1 MQIDPNLIP
10 TTLDAVHL
18 GLAGLVLLLL
28 ILLIVLLAVAVIA
41 LLRRPKPGTPVTVAL
56 ERVPA
61 ELLPTPPR
69 VPDTLRVA
77 IEKVPAEMIPAAPA
91 PVREAPRPIEA
102 PRVERP
108 EPVIVK
114 EATPDAALQLLG
126 LLQKEARFL
135 DFVQENIASYAD
147 SEIGAAARVVHEGCR
162 KVLGQHFELD
172 PVRKEQENTR
182 LTLPK
187 GFDASEVR
195 VSGNIVGEPP
205 FTGLL
210 IHRGWRASKVKLPK
224 IAEGHDVHI
233 LAPAEVEL

>member
-1 MQIDPNLIP
+1 MQIDP
-10 TTLDAVHL
+10 TLFPATFDAVHL
-18 GLAGLVLLLL
+18 GLAAAVVMLL
-28 ILLIVLLAVAVIA
+28 ILLITLLTVGIIA
-41 LLRRPKPGTPVTVAL
+41 LLRRKPAGPVAVAI

-61 ELLPTPPR
+61 ELLPSPGA
-69 VPDTLRVA
+69 VRVA

-91 PVREAPRPIEA
+91 PVREAPRPVEVI
-102 PRVERP
+102 RHERP
-108 EPVIVK
+108 EPVVVK

-135 DFVQENIASYAD
+135 DFVQENIANYAD
-147 SEIGAAARVVHEGCR
+147 AEIGAVARVVHEGCR
-162 KVLGQHFELD
+162 KVLGQNFELE
-172 PVRKEQENTR
+172 PVRKEQENSR

-187 GFDASEVR
+187 GFNASEVR

-210 IHRGWRASKVKLPK
+210 LHRGWRASTVKLPK

>member
-1 MQIDPNLIP
+1 MQIDPSLMP
-10 TTLDAVHL
+10 TTLDAVHI
-18 GLAGLVLLLL
+18 GLAALVVVLL
-28 ILLIVLLAVAVIA
+28 ILQIVLLSVGLIA
-41 LLRRPKPGTPVTVAL
+41 LLRRRKPAAPVSVAI

-61 ELLPTPPR
+61 ELLPVPPQA
-69 VPDTLRVA
+69 PGTLRVA
-77 IEKVPAEMIPAAPA
+77 IEKVPAELIPAAPA
-91 PVREAPRPIEA
+91 PVREAPKPIEA
-102 PRVERP
+102 PRAERP

-135 DFVQENIASYAD
+135 DFVQENIAGYAD

-162 KVLGQHFELD
+162 KVLGQHFELE
-172 PVRKEQENTR
+172 PVRKEQENSR

-187 GFDASEVR
+187 GFDASQVR

-210 IHRGWRASKVKLPK
+210 IHRGWRASRVKLPK
-224 IAEGHDVHI
+224 IVEGHDVHI